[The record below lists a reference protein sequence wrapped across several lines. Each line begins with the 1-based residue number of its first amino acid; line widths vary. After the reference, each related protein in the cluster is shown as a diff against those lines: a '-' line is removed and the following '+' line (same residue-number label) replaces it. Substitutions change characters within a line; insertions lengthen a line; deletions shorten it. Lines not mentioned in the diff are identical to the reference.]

1 MIRSTTQ
8 HLQKQPRH
16 GRLHAL
22 VLAAVLLPLLLLA
35 AFSAYLLEHRRAE
48 YEARA
53 ERHNQ
58 QLAESVA
65 RSLSV
70 DIARIDHGLIS
81 LVEHLETQL
90 VAGRLRAAELNAY
103 IRTQA
108 RLLPMAEGIRVT
120 DEHGLVILG
129 KNADGPRMSFGD
141 RAWFQTQRTQPDA
154 GMLMSS
160 VLRSKLDSAKIISF
174 SRRYRRLDG
183 GFAGSVTIALHL
195 DYFVRQL
202 QVFDTGPHGLV
213 ALRDSELEL
222 LAMASTSQAKVKACA
237 DNACPASQELRE
249 LVFSGQTAGSYRTV
263 SPGDGR
269 ARSYSFRQL
278 GQAPLIALA
287 GIDRESFMAGWRLEL
302 YTFGTFWAILLLLY
316 GASGSTFWRLIEKNQ
331 QARQRIDLLVKLFS
345 SSGESM
351 IVLDERMHFV
361 EVNPAFERETGYSAA
376 EVVGRPVHQL
386 NSVRMTREFL
396 TQLQRRLA
404 DDGFWRGE
412 LWVVAKDGREYAKW
426 TSVSAIRSAAG
437 VISHYVATSTDISA
451 VKRVEER
458 MRHLAHHDS
467 LTQLPNRTHLQGRLE
482 QALSAVRR
490 NGGEMAMLFIDM
502 DRFKYINDTLGHAVG
517 DGLLVEVARRLKALV
532 RDSDIV
538 ARLGGDE
545 FVLVLTGLGLNGAAA
560 AAAVAQKVIH
570 SLGQPYRVQGH
581 ELHSTPSIGIA
592 MCPAD
597 GVDGEALM
605 KSADAAMYHAKDAG
619 RNNFQFFTP
628 AMRQATEERQ
638 ALEAGLR
645 GAVDRGELFLH
656 YQPQLNLSSDHII
669 AVEALVRWC
678 HPVLGHLPPAKFIP
692 VAEETG
698 QIEVIGAWV
707 LDEALRQLAFWRREC
722 HPSLRVAVNVSAQQ
736 LRHGGIVDIVAQAL
750 QRHRVPGQALELE
763 LTETVAMDDPERI
776 ARLLNELRKLG
787 VMLTIDDFGTG
798 YSNLAYL
805 KQLPLSCLKLDRS
818 FVADIETDTNDAAIC
833 TGAIQLARSLGISV
847 VAEGVESAAQL
858 EVLRRL
864 GCDTAQGYHISK
876 PINQEE
882 CTRFLAAWRSR
893 TVSIPH

>member
-1 MIRSTTQ
+1 M
-8 HLQKQPRH
+8 
-16 GRLHAL
+16 
-22 VLAAVLLPLLLLA
+22 LAAVLLPLLLLA
-35 AFSAYLLEHRRAE
+35 ALSAYLLEHRRAE

-58 QLAESVA
+58 LLAESVA

-141 RAWFQTQRTQPDA
+141 RAWFQTQRNQPDA

-160 VLRSKLDSAKIISF
+160 VLRSKLDSAEIISF
-174 SRRYRRLDG
+174 SRRYRRPDG

-213 ALRDSELEL
+213 ALRDTELEL
-222 LAMASTSQAKVKACA
+222 LALASTSPAKVKACA
-237 DNACPASQELRE
+237 DNACPAPQELRE

-263 SPGDGR
+263 SPADGR

-278 GQAPLIALA
+278 GQVPLIALA

-316 GASGSTFWRLIEKNQ
+316 GASGWAFWRLLEKNQ
-331 QARQRIDLLVKLFS
+331 QARQRIDLLVKFFA

-351 IVLDERMHFV
+351 ILLDDRMHFV

-376 EVVGRPVHQL
+376 EIVGRSVNQL
-386 NSVRMTREFL
+386 SSARMTREFL
-396 TQLQRRLA
+396 TQLQKRLA
-404 DDGFWRGE
+404 DSGFWRGE
-412 LWVVAKDGREYAKW
+412 LWVVAKDGREYGKW
-426 TSVSAIRSAAG
+426 TSVSAIRSPVG
-437 VISHYVATSTDISA
+437 VISHYVAISTDISA

-467 LTQLPNRTHLQGRLE
+467 LTQLPNRTQLQGRLE

-502 DRFKYINDTLGHAVG
+502 DRFKYINDTLGHAIG

-545 FVLVLTGLGLNGAAA
+545 FVLVLTGLGLNGAG

-605 KSADAAMYHAKDAG
+605 KSADAAMYHAKDSG

-638 ALEAGLR
+638 SLEAGLR
-645 GAVDRGELFLH
+645 GAVERGELFLH
-656 YQPQLNLSSDHII
+656 YQPQLNLSSNQII

-698 QIEVIGAWV
+698 QIEAIGVWV
-707 LDEALRQLAFWRREC
+707 LDEALRQVSIWRRQG
-722 HPSLRVAVNVSAQQ
+722 HPGLRVAVNVSARQ
-736 LRHGGIVDIVAQAL
+736 LRHGGIVETVTQAL

-763 LTETVAMDDPERI
+763 LTETVAMHDPERI
-776 ARLLNELRKLG
+776 ARLMDELRKLG

-818 FVADIETDTNDAAIC
+818 FVAEIETDTNDAAIC

-858 EVLRRL
+858 EILLRL
-864 GCDTAQGYHISK
+864 GCETAQGYHISR
-876 PINQEE
+876 PISNEE
-882 CTRFLAAWRSR
+882 CTRFLAAWRSGA
-893 TVSIPH
+893 VSFPSDPH